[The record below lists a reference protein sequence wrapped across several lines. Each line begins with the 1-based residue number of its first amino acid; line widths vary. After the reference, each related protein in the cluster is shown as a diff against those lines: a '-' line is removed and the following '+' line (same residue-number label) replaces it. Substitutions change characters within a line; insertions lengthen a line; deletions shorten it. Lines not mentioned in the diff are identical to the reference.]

1 MILQTLG
8 SLFILVL
15 EAATP
20 VAVLTAEVGA
30 TYIARYAV
38 VVRGDVEA

>member
-1 MILQTLG
+1 M
-8 SLFILVL
+8 L
-15 EAATP
+15 EAATA

-30 TYIARYAV
+30 TYAEPYAV